1 VLLGIEVSI
10 FADDTWAFDTMLLGP
25 FFFLTRVC
33 MQVPEWINQEMT
45 QYEITTKVEWL
56 SV

>member
-1 VLLGIEVSI
+1 MLLGIEVSI